1 MSLHVQHRLKFSPH
15 AASDQS
21 MISLVVFSRRA
32 RCPHEAHGVADEFP
46 KTLGSPHP
54 FSIEHHHDHEH
65 QPDHPLYELDPTNL
79 ERQGSDQTEGE
90 IVVLI
95 SVCFFSAWLLSR
107 MFEGVEDTAVH
118 AYCRR
123 HSLQARGG
131 PACADTWQG
140 V

>member
-1 MSLHVQHRLKFSPH
+1 MVKLQ
-15 AASDQS
+15 
-21 MISLVVFSRRA
+21 LVGTVIATPR
-32 RCPHEAHGVADEFP
+32 AHGAADEFP

-79 ERQGSDQTEGE
+79 ER
-90 IVVLI
+90 
-95 SVCFFSAWLLSR
+95 

-123 HSLQARGG
+123 HSLQATHLPAQLGPDGPPSGG
-131 PACADTWQG
+131 SSAQLGDFENRSRHTSK
-140 V
+140 